1 MKPKKIVIKLFITT
15 ISIFALLFF
24 IQFIFQNIFMEKF
37 YINSKIKAIKSSIE
51 SFSSDFVRSNWGF
64 NQIKKEIDKFTEKN
78 DASLIIVDD
87 LGNDLYS
94 NYAESTITL
103 RDDSGNIKTFSLE
116 EIYSIVDIHS
126 SKYSSTLTD
135 ITPENADY
143 FSINPIIT
151 DLSDASDSSNT
162 ITSLNLIE
170 PKIGDFMELKYI
182 EFDNN
187 DESLYSLSYEG
198 ISYNDSDKIASL
210 TSDNTFDLYPA
221 DYTLKEFSGE
231 IIYVFIPNFDIINNY
246 YQYDLLMMEISNIF
260 SYHNSEDDLLKYK
273 NISTNY
279 IDGNNYFWSTDSNTG
294 LQHLICYKKIKIN
307 NENNYI
313 FVLTSLQSINEAL
326 VFISKYNIYML
337 VLAVAFIFLLS
348 FLYSKMI
355 ASPLIRMNK
364 AAKQM
369 ADLDFDVYCDIKT
382 GDELE
387 SLSDSLNILSD
398 NLQHSLAELQEANS
412 ALIEDIEREKEQ
424 ERIRRDFVANI
435 SHELKTPLGIMKGFA
450 EGIKDGIFENKKEY
464 YLDVII
470 DEIEKMN
477 ILILDMLE
485 VSALESKA
493 YTLSEEN
500 FDINNLIT
508 KLNTRFDPLLKKHNL
523 ALELSLESNTVIGDK
538 LKIEQVLMNLMSNAI
553 RYSNSNETIRIKTIS
568 NKSYARISIENTG
581 THIPEADLPKIWDR
595 FYRVEKSRNK
605 SKGGSGLGL
614 LIVKNILEL
623 HNYNYGMQNTVDGV
637 EVFFEMKSK

>member
-1 MKPKKIVIKLFITT
+1 MKPKRIVIKLFLTT
-15 ISIFALLFF
+15 ISIFALLLS
-24 IQFIFQNIFMEKF
+24 IQFIFQNVFMEQF
-37 YINSKIKAIKSSIE
+37 YIDSKVKNLEKNIETFSNNYKNSNWNTKQTNTELSKFSELNNSAITIVNKFGDPIYDLDVEGNITLQDDNGNVE
-51 SFSSDFVRSNWGF
+51 SFTLD
-64 NQIKKEIDKFTEKN
+64 E
-78 DASLIIVDD
+78 
-87 LGNDLYS
+87 LY
-94 NYAESTITL
+94 AIL
-103 RDDSGNIKTFSLE
+103 DSFQ
-116 EIYSIVDIHS
+116 
-126 SKYSSTLTD
+126 
-135 ITPENADY
+135 PQ
-143 FSINPIIT
+143 
-151 DLSDASDSSNT
+151 
-162 ITSLNLIE
+162 
-170 PKIGDFMELKYI
+170 IGDELELKYI
-182 EFDNN
+182 NFN
-187 DESLYSLSYEG
+187 DESYDSKLIHSIKYDGSTYNLAENLDDILHDEDPSNYSFEEFTGKIIFLFEPNDMFFGDYDYTDELLQNELLD
-198 ISYNDSDKIASL
+198 IFIYPDDLADSD
-210 TSDNTFDLYPA
+210 TYYEN
-221 DYTLKEFSGE
+221 
-231 IIYVFIPNFDIINNY
+231 YVPQLLNSNDQINY
-246 YQYDLLMMEISNIF
+246 YW
-260 SYHNSEDDLLKYK
+260 SEDPATNLKH
-273 NISTNY
+273 I
-279 IDGNNYFWSTDSNTG
+279 IF
-294 LQHLICYKKIKIN
+294 YKKILIKGDTH
-307 NENNYI
+307 YI
-313 FVLTSLQSINEAL
+313 FALTSLQSINEA
-326 VFISKYNIYML
+326 ISFMNNYNIYML
-337 VLAVAFIFLLS
+337 FLAIFLILLLS

-355 ASPLIRMNK
+355 ATPLIRMNK

-369 ADLDFDVYCDIKT
+369 AELDFDVYCDIKT

-500 FDINNLIT
+500 FDINSLIT
-508 KLNTRFDPLLKKHNL
+508 KLNTRFDPLFKKHNL

-538 LKIEQVLMNLMSNAI
+538 LKIEQVLMNLISNAI

-568 NKSYARISIENTG
+568 NKAYTRISIENTG

-605 SKGGSGLGL
+605 SKGGTGLGL

-623 HNYNYGMQNTVDGV
+623 HNYNYGMKNTIDGV

>member
-1 MKPKKIVIKLFITT
+1 
-15 ISIFALLFF
+15 
-24 IQFIFQNIFMEKF
+24 
-37 YINSKIKAIKSSIE
+37 
-51 SFSSDFVRSNWGF
+51 
-64 NQIKKEIDKFTEKN
+64 
-78 DASLIIVDD
+78 
-87 LGNDLYS
+87 
-94 NYAESTITL
+94 
-103 RDDSGNIKTFSLE
+103 
-116 EIYSIVDIHS
+116 
-126 SKYSSTLTD
+126 
-135 ITPENADY
+135 
-143 FSINPIIT
+143 
-151 DLSDASDSSNT
+151 
-162 ITSLNLIE
+162 
-170 PKIGDFMELKYI
+170 
-182 EFDNN
+182 
-187 DESLYSLSYEG
+187 
-198 ISYNDSDKIASL
+198 
-210 TSDNTFDLYPA
+210 
-221 DYTLKEFSGE
+221 
-231 IIYVFIPNFDIINNY
+231 
-246 YQYDLLMMEISNIF
+246 
-260 SYHNSEDDLLKYK
+260 
-273 NISTNY
+273 
-279 IDGNNYFWSTDSNTG
+279 
-294 LQHLICYKKIKIN
+294 
-307 NENNYI
+307 
-313 FVLTSLQSINEAL
+313 
-326 VFISKYNIYML
+326 
-337 VLAVAFIFLLS
+337 
-348 FLYSKMI
+348 MI